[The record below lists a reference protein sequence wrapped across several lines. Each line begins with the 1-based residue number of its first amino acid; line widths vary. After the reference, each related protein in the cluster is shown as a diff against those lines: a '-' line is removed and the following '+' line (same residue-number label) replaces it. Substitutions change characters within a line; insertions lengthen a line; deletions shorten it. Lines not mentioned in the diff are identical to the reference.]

1 MEDEKTALVVHTFE
15 KVMNSYVATEKR
27 PHDYGV
33 GFSLYRSEIHTID
46 AVGRDE
52 QVNITELAQML
63 GVTKSA
69 TSQMIDRLVKK
80 GLVDKT
86 ILSKSDTEVALT
98 LTTMGQT
105 VFRAHQES
113 HRMFFAYIKESLS
126 TVSECDIDAFLDI
139 MEKLRAF
146 IDL

>member
-15 KVMNSYVATEKR
+15 KVMNSYLATEKR

-33 GFSLYRSEIHTID
+33 GFPLYRSEIHTID
-46 AVGRDE
+46 AVGRQE
-52 QVNITELAQML
+52 QINITELAQTL
-63 GVTKSA
+63 GITKSA

-80 GLVDKT
+80 GLVVKT
-86 ILSKSDTEVALT
+86 VLSKSDTEVALT
-98 LTTMGQT
+98 LTSVGQT
-105 VFRAHQES
+105 VFRVHQES
-113 HRMFFAYIKESLS
+113 HQVFFAYIKETLS
-126 TVSECDIDAFLDI
+126 TVSERDIDTFLDI

>member
-15 KVMNSYVATEKR
+15 KVMNSYLATEKR

-46 AVGRDE
+46 VVGRQE
-52 QVNITELAQML
+52 QINITELAQTL

-69 TSQMIDRLVKK
+69 ASQMIDRLVKK
-80 GLVDKT
+80 GLVVKT
-86 ILSKSDTEVALT
+86 ILTKSDTEVALT
-98 LTTMGQT
+98 LTTVGQK

-113 HRMFFAYIKESLS
+113 HRMFFSYIKETLS
-126 TVSECDIDAFLDI
+126 TVSDCDISAFLDI
-139 MEKLRAF
+139 MEKLSAF